1 MPVTGY
7 IVSGY
12 REIIDVGI
20 EALEALRALI
30 ERNESLGAEIVDI
43 RLYENRPIDALL
55 RFDWG
60 TQIWVWTRH
69 AWVAK

>member
-7 IVSGY
+7 TVNGS

-20 EALEALRALI
+20 EALEALRGLI
-30 ERNESLGAEIVDI
+30 ERNESLGAEVAEI
-43 RLYENRPIDALL
+43 RLYENMPIEAVLG
-55 RFDWG
+55 FDWG
-60 TQIWVWTRH
+60 FQTWVWTRH